1 MEHGVQP
8 NIDGAR
14 RWLDRCG
21 ILDHESRRWRP
32 PYGTRPSGLGGVRG
46 LSDSFKT
53 AQQDGTHH
61 LPRRGRAGSRNDDRA
76 LASDATTSAEGEDL
90 EITNL
95 PSARQAAG
103 DQHVTV
109 MGSASIGQQSIAAG
123 LVRRR
128 LQCAGSAAR

>member
-1 MEHGVQP
+1 LTVLVVGSTDAEFSITRVAGGGRHTAP
-8 NIDGAR
+8 TF
-14 RWLDRCG
+14 
-21 ILDHESRRWRP
+21 
-32 PYGTRPSGLGGVRG
+32 GTRGVRG

-90 EITNL
+90 EITNV

-128 LQCAGSAAR
+128 LQCAGSAARQ